1 MNAIVQRLRQSLSL
15 RLSLWILGIV
25 VVIFIITIGFLF
37 HRTKESVRQGAIDQ
51 ASQVLNNNL
60 QHLVGILNEIEV
72 ATNNSDWLVMQNLQ
86 PDSLLALSRQILELN
101 PNLFGC
107 SIAFVPNFFEDQ
119 GKYFSAY
126 SSNNNGHLETEQEGN
141 DDYNYFEMDWY
152 KEPMK
157 LQKPC
162 WVDPFRDY
170 SPDGIVTRDM
180 IASYCKPLIT
190 ADGRCIG
197 VISSDISHRR
207 LTQAFASEW
216 IYQHS
221 YYMLIGKSKQLIAS
235 SSEHPSVSDLDRS
248 DCLVLQEEIP
258 GTGWTLAFICPESD
272 IFKEYNQMF
281 YIIVSI
287 ILFGLLMILSLCYFV
302 VHRTVA
308 PIRLLASQARDI
320 EKGCY
325 DKRITRSS
333 RKDEIGLLQNSFAT
347 MQQSIAN
354 YIANLQEMKAETEQ
368 RNEELIVAKNL
379 AEESDNKKKAFIQD
393 ISHQIRTPLNI
404 IGGFAQVLRDGYNML
419 GEDEKAAITKDI
431 LQNSYSISNIVNNW
445 IMTLVLENTIS
456 IAGSDIVNCNDLC
469 REAAA
474 SLNLKHPD
482 TVKLEIS
489 TNLPDNLQ
497 IETNKTYVKKILEE
511 LLYNANKFT
520 TNGSIAISNKQ
531 LDSKHICF
539 QISDTGPG
547 IPFDDRDRIFNQFTK
562 LNNFNEG
569 LGMGLYL
576 CRRLAILLGGTLDL
590 DITYTNGASFVLIL
604 PMG

>member
-1 MNAIVQRLRQSLSL
+1 MNAIVQRIRQSLSL

-379 AEESDNKKKAFIQD
+379 AEEADNKKKAFIQD

>member
-1 MNAIVQRLRQSLSL
+1 MNAIVQRIRQSLSL

-107 SIAFVPNFFEDQ
+107 SIALVPYFFEDQ

-221 YYMLIGKSKQLIAS
+221 YYMLIGISKQLIAS

>member
-1 MNAIVQRLRQSLSL
+1 MNAIVQRIRQSLSL

-107 SIAFVPNFFEDQ
+107 SIALVPYFFEDQ

-576 CRRLAILLGGTLDL
+576 CRRLATLLGGTLDL

>member
-51 ASQVLNNNL
+51 ASQMLNNNM
-60 QHLVGILNEIEV
+60 QHLIGILNEIEV

-107 SIAFVPNFFEDQ
+107 SIALVPYFFEDQ

-126 SSNNNGHLETEQEGN
+126 SSNNNGHLETENEGN

-604 PMG
+604 PIE

>member
-1 MNAIVQRLRQSLSL
+1 MNAIVQRIRQSLSL

-107 SIAFVPNFFEDQ
+107 SIALVPYFFEDQ

-379 AEESDNKKKAFIQD
+379 AEESDKKKKAFIQD

-576 CRRLAILLGGTLDL
+576 CRRLAILLGGTLEL

>member
-107 SIAFVPNFFEDQ
+107 SIALVPYFFEDQ

-576 CRRLAILLGGTLDL
+576 CRRLAILLGGTLEL

>member
-1 MNAIVQRLRQSLSL
+1 MNAIVQRIRQSLSL

-107 SIAFVPNFFEDQ
+107 SIALVPYFFEDQ

-126 SSNNNGHLETEQEGN
+126 SSNDNGHLETEQEGN

-576 CRRLAILLGGTLDL
+576 CRRLASLLGGTLDL
-590 DITYTNGASFVLIL
+590 DITYTNGASFILIL

>member
-51 ASQVLNNNL
+51 ASQMLNNNM
-60 QHLVGILNEIEV
+60 QHLIGILNEIEV

-107 SIAFVPNFFEDQ
+107 SIALVPYFFEDQ

-126 SSNNNGHLETEQEGN
+126 SSNNNGHLETENEGN

>member
-51 ASQVLNNNL
+51 ASQMLNNNM
-60 QHLVGILNEIEV
+60 QHLIGILNEIEV
-72 ATNNSDWLVMQNLQ
+72 ATDNSDWLVMQNLQ
-86 PDSLLALSRQILELN
+86 PESILALSRQILELN

-126 SSNNNGHLETEQEGN
+126 SSNDNGHLETEQEGN

-576 CRRLAILLGGTLDL
+576 CRRLAILLGGTLEL

>member
-107 SIAFVPNFFEDQ
+107 SIALVPYFFEDQ

-157 LQKPC
+157 LKKTC

-604 PMG
+604 PIG

>member
-1 MNAIVQRLRQSLSL
+1 MNAIVQRIRQSLSL

-180 IASYCKPLIT
+180 IASYCKPLMT

-576 CRRLAILLGGTLDL
+576 CRRLAILLGGTLEL

>member
-1 MNAIVQRLRQSLSL
+1 MNAIVQRIRQSLSL

-107 SIAFVPNFFEDQ
+107 SIALVPYFFEDQ

-126 SSNNNGHLETEQEGN
+126 SSNNNGHLETENEGN

-576 CRRLAILLGGTLDL
+576 CRRLAILLGGTLEL

>member
-1 MNAIVQRLRQSLSL
+1 MNAIVQRIRQSLSL

-72 ATNNSDWLVMQNLQ
+72 ATDNSDWLVMQNLQ

-107 SIAFVPNFFEDQ
+107 SIALVPYFFEDQ

-126 SSNNNGHLETEQEGN
+126 SSNNNGHLETENEGN

>member
-107 SIAFVPNFFEDQ
+107 SIAFVPYFFEDQ

-126 SSNNNGHLETEQEGN
+126 SSNNNGHLETENEGN
-141 DDYNYFEMDWY
+141 DDYNYFEMEWY

-157 LQKPC
+157 LKKTC

-180 IASYCKPLIT
+180 IASYCKPLMT

-576 CRRLAILLGGTLDL
+576 CRRLAILLGGTLEL

>member
-1 MNAIVQRLRQSLSL
+1 MNAIVQRIRQSLSL

-107 SIAFVPNFFEDQ
+107 SIALVPYFFEDQ

-126 SSNNNGHLETEQEGN
+126 SSNNNGHLETENEGN
-141 DDYNYFEMDWY
+141 DDYNYFEMEWY

-157 LQKPC
+157 LKKTC

-576 CRRLAILLGGTLDL
+576 CRRLAILLGGTLEL

>member
-1 MNAIVQRLRQSLSL
+1 MNAIVQRIRQSLSL

-107 SIAFVPNFFEDQ
+107 SIALVPYFFEDQ

>member
-1 MNAIVQRLRQSLSL
+1 MNAIVQRIRQSLSL

-107 SIAFVPNFFEDQ
+107 SIALVPYFFEDQ

-576 CRRLAILLGGTLDL
+576 CRRLASLLGGTLEL

>member
-107 SIAFVPNFFEDQ
+107 SIAFVPYFFEDQ

-126 SSNNNGHLETEQEGN
+126 SSNNNGHLETENEGN
-141 DDYNYFEMDWY
+141 DDYNYFEMEWY

-157 LQKPC
+157 LKKTC

-180 IASYCKPLIT
+180 IASYCKPLMT

>member
-1 MNAIVQRLRQSLSL
+1 MNAIVQRIRQSLSL

-107 SIAFVPNFFEDQ
+107 SIALIPYFFEDQ

-576 CRRLAILLGGTLDL
+576 CRRLAILLGGTLEL

>member
-1 MNAIVQRLRQSLSL
+1 MNAIVQRIRQSLSL

>member
-1 MNAIVQRLRQSLSL
+1 MNAIVQRIRQSLSL

-51 ASQVLNNNL
+51 ASQMLNNNM
-60 QHLVGILNEIEV
+60 QHLIGILNEIEV
-72 ATNNSDWLVMQNLQ
+72 ATDNSDWLVMQNLQ
-86 PDSLLALSRQILELN
+86 PESILALSRQILELN

-126 SSNNNGHLETEQEGN
+126 SSNDNGHLETEQEGN

-576 CRRLAILLGGTLDL
+576 CRHLAILLGGTLDL

>member
-51 ASQVLNNNL
+51 ASQMLNNNM
-60 QHLVGILNEIEV
+60 QHLIGILNEIEV
-72 ATNNSDWLVMQNLQ
+72 ATDNSDWLVMQNLQ
-86 PDSLLALSRQILELN
+86 PESILALSRQILELN

-126 SSNNNGHLETEQEGN
+126 SSNDNGHLETEQEGN

-562 LNNFNEG
+562 LNNFIKQLHHE
-569 LGMGLYL
+569 
-576 CRRLAILLGGTLDL
+576 
-590 DITYTNGASFVLIL
+590 
-604 PMG
+604 

>member
-1 MNAIVQRLRQSLSL
+1 MNAIVQRIRQSLSL

-107 SIAFVPNFFEDQ
+107 SIALVPYFFEDQ

-126 SSNNNGHLETEQEGN
+126 SSNNNGHLETENEGN

-157 LQKPC
+157 LKKTC

-576 CRRLAILLGGTLDL
+576 CRRLAILLGGTLEL

>member
-1 MNAIVQRLRQSLSL
+1 MNAIVQRIRQSLSL

-107 SIAFVPNFFEDQ
+107 SIALVPYFFEDQ

-576 CRRLAILLGGTLDL
+576 CRRLAILLGGTLEL

>member
-1 MNAIVQRLRQSLSL
+1 
-15 RLSLWILGIV
+15 
-25 VVIFIITIGFLF
+25 
-37 HRTKESVRQGAIDQ
+37 
-51 ASQVLNNNL
+51 
-60 QHLVGILNEIEV
+60 
-72 ATNNSDWLVMQNLQ
+72 
-86 PDSLLALSRQILELN
+86 
-101 PNLFGC
+101 
-107 SIAFVPNFFEDQ
+107 
-119 GKYFSAY
+119 
-126 SSNNNGHLETEQEGN
+126 
-141 DDYNYFEMDWY
+141 
-152 KEPMK
+152 
-157 LQKPC
+157 
-162 WVDPFRDY
+162 
-170 SPDGIVTRDM
+170 
-180 IASYCKPLIT
+180 
-190 ADGRCIG
+190 
-197 VISSDISHRR
+197 
-207 LTQAFASEW
+207 
-216 IYQHS
+216 
-221 YYMLIGKSKQLIAS
+221 MLIGKSKQIIAS
-235 SSEHPSVSDLDRS
+235 SGEHPSVADLDRS

-258 GTGWTLAFICPESD
+258 GTGWTLAFICPDSD

-576 CRRLAILLGGTLDL
+576 CRRLAILLGGTLEL

-604 PMG
+604 PIG

>member
-1 MNAIVQRLRQSLSL
+1 MNAIVQRIRQSLSL

-107 SIAFVPNFFEDQ
+107 SIALIPYFFEDQ

-333 RKDEIGLLQNSFAT
+333 RKDDIGLLQNSFAT

-576 CRRLAILLGGTLDL
+576 CRRLAILLGGTLEL

>member
-107 SIAFVPNFFEDQ
+107 SIALVPYFFEDQ

-547 IPFDDRDRIFNQFTK
+547 IHFDDRDRIFNQFTK

-576 CRRLAILLGGTLDL
+576 CRRLAILLGGTLEL

>member
-51 ASQVLNNNL
+51 ASQMLNNNM
-60 QHLVGILNEIEV
+60 QHLIGILNEIEV
-72 ATNNSDWLVMQNLQ
+72 ATDNSDWLVMQNLQ
-86 PDSLLALSRQILELN
+86 PESILALSRQILELN

-126 SSNNNGHLETEQEGN
+126 SSNDNGHLETEQEGN

-576 CRRLAILLGGTLDL
+576 CRHLAILLGGTLDL

>member
-1 MNAIVQRLRQSLSL
+1 MNAIVQRIRQSLSL

-107 SIAFVPNFFEDQ
+107 SIALVPYFFEDQ

-576 CRRLAILLGGTLDL
+576 CRRLAILLGGTLEL

-604 PMG
+604 PIG

>member
-1 MNAIVQRLRQSLSL
+1 MNAIVQRIRQSLSL

-107 SIAFVPNFFEDQ
+107 SIALVPYFFEDQ

-157 LQKPC
+157 LKKTC

>member
-1 MNAIVQRLRQSLSL
+1 MNAIVQRIRQSLSL

-107 SIAFVPNFFEDQ
+107 SIALVPYFFEDQ

-157 LQKPC
+157 LKKTC

-576 CRRLAILLGGTLDL
+576 CRRLAILLGGTLEL

>member
-51 ASQVLNNNL
+51 ASQMLNNNM
-60 QHLVGILNEIEV
+60 QHLIGILNEIEV
-72 ATNNSDWLVMQNLQ
+72 ATDNSDWLVMQNLQ
-86 PDSLLALSRQILELN
+86 PESILALSRQILELN

-107 SIAFVPNFFEDQ
+107 SIALVPYFFEDQ

-576 CRRLAILLGGTLDL
+576 CRRLAILLGGTLEL

>member
-1 MNAIVQRLRQSLSL
+1 MNAIVQRIRQSLSL

-107 SIAFVPNFFEDQ
+107 SIALVPYFFEDQ

-126 SSNNNGHLETEQEGN
+126 SSNNNGHLETENEGN
-141 DDYNYFEMDWY
+141 DDYNYFEMEWY

>member
-1 MNAIVQRLRQSLSL
+1 MNAIVQRIRQSLSL

-107 SIAFVPNFFEDQ
+107 SIALVPYFFEDQ

-126 SSNNNGHLETEQEGN
+126 SSNNNGHLETENEGN

>member
-1 MNAIVQRLRQSLSL
+1 MNAIVQRIRQSLSL

-107 SIAFVPNFFEDQ
+107 SIALVPYFFEDQ

-126 SSNNNGHLETEQEGN
+126 SSNDNGHLETEQEGN

-180 IASYCKPLIT
+180 IASYCKPLMT

>member
-1 MNAIVQRLRQSLSL
+1 MNAIVQRIRQSLSL

-107 SIAFVPNFFEDQ
+107 SIALVPYFFEDQ

-126 SSNNNGHLETEQEGN
+126 SSNNNGHLETENEGN
-141 DDYNYFEMDWY
+141 DDYNYFEMEWY

-157 LQKPC
+157 LKKTC

>member
-1 MNAIVQRLRQSLSL
+1 MNAIVQRIRQSLSL

-107 SIAFVPNFFEDQ
+107 SIALVPYFFEDQ

-576 CRRLAILLGGTLDL
+576 CRRLASLLGGTLDL